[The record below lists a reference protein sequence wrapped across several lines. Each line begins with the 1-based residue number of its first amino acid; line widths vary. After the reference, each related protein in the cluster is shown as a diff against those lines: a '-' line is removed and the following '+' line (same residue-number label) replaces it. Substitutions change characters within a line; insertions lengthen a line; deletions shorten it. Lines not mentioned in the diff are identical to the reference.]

1 MPAHLL
7 SVDSLSRDAVDHL
20 IRIAERM
27 EPIAQR
33 RKVTRVL
40 EGAVLV
46 LVFLGAILLQQ
57 DHADSLA
64 RARLTGALFA
74 EARSYYQSI
83 E

>member
-1 MPAHLL
+1 M
-7 SVDSLSRDAVDHL
+7 
-20 IRIAERM
+20 
-27 EPIAQR
+27 
-33 RKVTRVL
+33 
-40 EGAVLV
+40 
-46 LVFLGAILLQQ
+46 LQQ